1 MGKHY
6 TDRDRLDMVK
16 KYRQSGLGLS
26 EFARQEHIN
35 RSTIKDWVSA
45 YNHLQGDFIRLDNLD
60 SKQNL
65 ALYMAKM
72 ANILAPLYHQMKDD
86 LLHNQAKVIHAD
98 ETTLSISKRPE
109 ADKDRKKSYVYVYTS
124 SYYDQQIA
132 IYDFHESRAIDR
144 TAAWLLGYE
153 GRDRV

>member
-60 SKQNL
+60 LNQGTLIDEVDMRMNML
-65 ALYMAKM
+65 
-72 ANILAPLYHQMKDD
+72 KD
-86 LLHNQAKVIHAD
+86 NEI
-98 ETTLSISKRPE
+98 T
-109 ADKDRKKSYVYVYTS
+109 KKSTHFTRFDHSIVVIETKEMKITTS
-124 SYYDQQIA
+124 LEQALKIVGL
-132 IYDFHESRAIDR
+132 IYDR
-144 TAAWLLGYE
+144 L
-153 GRDRV
+153 